1 MASLDSPHLLLSS
14 IYHGPNFIIDAFACP
29 SGPPVFCNA
38 EQRSSAA
45 PRFFPAQSF
54 PRNVSVP
61 WDSQLEAIF
70 FFTNSFVSSDN
81 RGWLGPQDLPLQRSI
96 PLYQS
101 ETIEEHLL
109 DPHRASESDSLL

>member
-81 RGWLGPQDLPLQRSI
+81 RGWLGPQDLSLQRSI